1 MADKKEGTIPDFLN
15 RTGVEFRKSEGG
27 HLDFEYVEL
36 RRFSKWGFSVYCQ
49 IHYASPGGQAL
60 TIIATPMQEFDSGLR
75 TQILELANQKNSLSR
90 FGHTEVEHAE
100 KQQDGR
106 EIFMISVTNN
116 NITSDIPSDEVIR
129 ALIDNIFHVVDDLY
143 QDIVMSGMLP
153 LHEIR
158 KQSD

>member
-1 MADKKEGTIPDFLN
+1 MADKKEGAIPDFLN

-75 TQILELANQKNSLSR
+75 TQILELANQVNHQYVQMGNAFQVHLGSILSYLKQ
-90 FGHTEVEHAE
+90 HTS
-100 KQQDGR
+100 QL
-106 EIFMISVTNN
+106 
-116 NITSDIPSDEVIR
+116 
-129 ALIDNIFHVVDDLY
+129 LI
-143 QDIVMSGMLP
+143 
-153 LHEIR
+153 
-158 KQSD
+158 